1 MIPHRDIRR
10 GLAALTVLIL
20 VLLWGGLA
28 LYLRYDKTQTIDNAN
43 RQGENLSRAFAE
55 HITSILR
62 SFDQTSRAM
71 VSEYERAPKSFDA
84 ATAIERH
91 AVLRDATIQVGVI
104 GADGYLI
111 TSNLPVVSKERVYL
125 GDREHF
131 KVHVARDTGELFIS
145 KPVIGRVSGRWSI
158 QLTRRINNPD
168 GSFGGFMLI
177 SLDPEYLSKF
187 YESIDIG
194 RNGVITVVGLDGIVR
209 ARATGSG
216 ETAIGQSLK
225 QAELWHALSE
235 APNGRFE
242 VVSPIDETDR
252 LFNYTSIAGY
262 PLVVNVGLARSDVLT
277 HYARRRNVLLAA
289 ALAISLLVIAAAGLL
304 MRQAGLQM
312 QIEAELRRYQEE
324 LIESRNEADAANR
337 AKSEFLANMS
347 HELRTPLN
355 AIIGFSEFMAGG
367 GLGPVGSP
375 KYLEYA
381 RDINN
386 SGRHLL
392 DMISEVLDMSKI
404 EAGQYELVPEDV
416 DVSDTVEFCVRLVA
430 GRAEAGQISLVN
442 QVSPELPKARAD
454 ARALRQILLNLLSN
468 AVKFTPAGGR
478 VTVSAA
484 ANGQHE
490 IRLIVSDTGVGIN
503 AADLKRI
510 GEPFRQLGRS
520 LTKPQEG
527 TGLGLAITKRLV
539 EMHGG
544 YVEIESAPGRGT
556 AVMVNLPAA
565 RAPDRRVSA
574 VG

>member
-10 GLAALTVLIL
+10 GLAALTIL
-20 VLLWGGLA
+20 VLALLWGGLA

-71 VSEYERAPKSFDA
+71 VSEYERAPESFDA
-84 ATAIERH
+84 ATAIEKH
-91 AVLRDATIQVGVI
+91 AVLRDATLQVGVI

-111 TSNLPVVSKERVYL
+111 TSNLPVASNRRVYL

-131 KVHVARDTGELFIS
+131 KVHVARDTGEIFIS

-158 QLTRRINNPD
+158 QLTRRINNRD

-194 RNGVITVVGLDGIVR
+194 RNGVVTVVGLDGIVR
-209 ARATGSG
+209 ARATGRG

-225 QAELWHALSE
+225 QAELWRALSE

-262 PLVVNVGLARSDVLT
+262 PLVVNVGLARGDVLA
-277 HYARRRNVLLAA
+277 HYAQRRNALLAA

-304 MRQAGLQM
+304 MRQAGLQI
-312 QIEAELRRYQEE
+312 QTEAALRRYQDE
-324 LIESRNEADAANR
+324 LIESRNDADAANR

-355 AIIGFSEFMAGG
+355 AIIGFSEFMASGA
-367 GLGPVGSP
+367 LGPAGSL

-381 RDINN
+381 RDINT

-416 DVSDTVEFCVRLVA
+416 DLSETAEFCVRLVA
-430 GRAEAGQISLVN
+430 GRAEAGQITLAN
-442 QVSPELPKARAD
+442 QVEPDLPKVRTD

-484 ANGQHE
+484 ANTPRD
-490 IRLIVSDTGVGIN
+490 IVLIVSDTGVGMS
-503 AADLKRI
+503 AEDLRHV
-510 GEPFRQLGRS
+510 GEPFRQVGRS
-520 LTKPQEG
+520 LTRQQEG

-539 EMHGG
+539 EMLGG
-544 YVEIESAPGRGT
+544 KLQIESTPGRGT
-556 AVMVNLPAA
+556 AVMVRLPAA
-565 RAPDRRVSA
+565 CPVERRASA

>member
-10 GLAALTVLIL
+10 GLAVLAVLIL
-20 VLLWGGLA
+20 TVLWGGLA
-28 LYLRYDKTQTIDNAN
+28 VYLHSDKAQTIDNAN

-62 SFDQTSRAM
+62 SFDQTLRAM
-71 VSEYERAPKSFDA
+71 ANDYAQDADRFDA
-84 ATAIERH
+84 ANAIEKH
-91 AVLRDATIQVGVI
+91 GVLRDATIQVALI
-104 GADGYLI
+104 DQDGDLVS
-111 TSNLPVVSKERVYL
+111 SNIATANEGINLK
-125 GDREHF
+125 DREHF
-131 KVHVARDTGELFIS
+131 KVHVARDTGAMFVS
-145 KPVIGRVSGRWSI
+145 TPVVGRVSGRWSI
-158 QLTRRINNPD
+158 QLTRRVNNPD
-168 GSFGGFMLI
+168 GSFAGIMLI
-177 SLDPEYLSKF
+177 SLDPQYLSKF

-194 RNGVITVVGLDGIVR
+194 RHGVIAAVGRDGIVR
-209 ARATGSG
+209 ARATGTG
-216 ETAIGQSLK
+216 VVEIGQDLGRSDLFK
-225 QAELWHALSE
+225 HVAL

-242 VVSPIDETDR
+242 VDSVIDHVDR
-252 LFNYTSIAGY
+252 LFNYRTIAGY
-262 PLVVNVGLARSDVLT
+262 PIIVNVGLARSDVLA
-277 HYARRRNVLLAA
+277 HYTQRRNVLIAA
-289 ALAISLLVIAAAGLL
+289 AAAISLLVAAAAGLL
-304 MRQAGLQM
+304 MRQAGRQM
-312 QIEAELRRYQEE
+312 QTESALLRYQEE
-324 LIESRNEADAANR
+324 LIESRNEANAANR

-416 DVSDTVEFCVRLVA
+416 NVSDTVEFCVRLVA
-430 GRAEAGQISLVN
+430 GRAEAGQISLIN

-454 ARALRQILLNLLSN
+454 VRALRQILLNLLSN

-484 ANGQHE
+484 ANGPHD
-490 IRLIVSDTGVGIN
+490 IRVTVSDTGVGIS
-503 AADLKRI
+503 ADDLKRV

-544 YVEIESAPGRGT
+544 YVDIVSAPGRGT
-556 AVMVNLPAA
+556 AVIVSLPAA
-565 RAPDRRVSA
+565 QTSDRRVSA

>member
-1 MIPHRDIRR
+1 M
-10 GLAALTVLIL
+10 LAVLIL
-20 VLLWGGLA
+20 TVLWGGLA
-28 LYLRYDKTQTIDNAN
+28 VYLHSDKAQTIDNAN

-62 SFDQTSRAM
+62 SFDQTLRAM
-71 VSEYERAPKSFDA
+71 ANDYAQDADRFDA
-84 ATAIERH
+84 ANAIEKH
-91 AVLRDATIQVGVI
+91 GVLRDATIQVALI
-104 GADGYLI
+104 DQDGDLVS
-111 TSNLPVVSKERVYL
+111 SNIATANEGINLK
-125 GDREHF
+125 DREHF
-131 KVHVARDTGELFIS
+131 KVHVARDTGAMFVS
-145 KPVIGRVSGRWSI
+145 TPVVGRVSGRWSI
-158 QLTRRINNPD
+158 QLTRRVNNPD
-168 GSFGGFMLI
+168 GSFAGIMLI
-177 SLDPEYLSKF
+177 SLDPQYLSKF

-194 RNGVITVVGLDGIVR
+194 RHGVIAAVGRDGIVR
-209 ARATGSG
+209 ARATGTG
-216 ETAIGQSLK
+216 VVEIGQDLGRSDLFK
-225 QAELWHALSE
+225 HVAL

-242 VVSPIDETDR
+242 VDSVIDHVDR
-252 LFNYTSIAGY
+252 LFNYRTIAGY
-262 PLVVNVGLARSDVLT
+262 PIIVNVGLARSDVLA
-277 HYARRRNVLLAA
+277 HYTQRRNVLIAA
-289 ALAISLLVIAAAGLL
+289 AAAISLLVAAAAGLL
-304 MRQAGLQM
+304 MRQAGRQM
-312 QIEAELRRYQEE
+312 QTESALLRYQEE
-324 LIESRNEADAANR
+324 LIESRNEANAANR

-416 DVSDTVEFCVRLVA
+416 NVSDTVEFCVRLVA
-430 GRAEAGQISLVN
+430 GRAEAGQISLIN

-454 ARALRQILLNLLSN
+454 VRALRQILLNLLSN

-484 ANGQHE
+484 ANGPHD
-490 IRLIVSDTGVGIN
+490 IRVTVSDTGVGIS
-503 AADLKRI
+503 ADDLKRV

-544 YVEIESAPGRGT
+544 YVDIVSAPGRGT
-556 AVMVNLPAA
+556 AVIVSLPAA
-565 RAPDRRVSA
+565 QTSDRRVSA

>member
-1 MIPHRDIRR
+1 M
-10 GLAALTVLIL
+10 LAVLIL
-20 VLLWGGLA
+20 TVLWGGLA
-28 LYLRYDKTQTIDNAN
+28 VYLHSDKAQTIDNAN

-62 SFDQTSRAM
+62 SFDQTLRAM
-71 VSEYERAPKSFDA
+71 ASDYAQDADRFDA
-84 ATAIERH
+84 ATALEKH
-91 AVLRDATIQVGVI
+91 DVLPDATIQVAFIDQDGDLVSSNIATTNEGV
-104 GADGYLI
+104 
-111 TSNLPVVSKERVYL
+111 NLK
-125 GDREHF
+125 DREHF
-131 KVHVARDTGELFIS
+131 KVHIARDTGAMFVS
-145 KPVIGRVSGRWSI
+145 TPVVGRVSGRWSI
-158 QLTRRINNPD
+158 QLTRRVNNPD
-168 GSFGGFMLI
+168 GSFAGIMLI
-177 SLDPEYLSKF
+177 SLDPQYLSKF

-194 RNGVITVVGLDGIVR
+194 PHGVIAAVGRDGIVR
-209 ARATGSG
+209 ARATGTGVLEIS
-216 ETAIGQSLK
+216 QDLSKSDLFK
-225 QAELWHALSE
+225 HVAL
-235 APNGRFE
+235 AQNGRFE
-242 VVSPIDETDR
+242 VESVIDHVDR
-252 LFNYTSIAGY
+252 LFNYRTITGY
-262 PLVVNVGLARSDVLT
+262 PIIVNVGLARSDVLA
-277 HYARRRNVLLAA
+277 HYTQRRNVLIAA
-289 ALAISLLVIAAAGLL
+289 AAAISLLVAAGAGLL
-304 MRQAGLQM
+304 MRQAGRQM
-312 QIEAELRRYQEE
+312 QAESALLRYQEE

-337 AKSEFLANMS
+337 AKSVFLANMS

-367 GLGPVGSP
+367 GLGPAGSP

-484 ANGQHE
+484 AHGPHE

-503 AADLKRI
+503 ADDLKRI

-544 YVEIESAPGRGT
+544 YVEIESAPGLGT
-556 AVMVNLPAA
+556 AVTVNLPAA
-565 RAPDRRVSA
+565 RAPERRVSA